1 MIARALELLTKVEAV
16 LASALVLVLTVF
28 VILDVGAR
36 ELFRTGI
43 PWAQKGAV
51 YMMIWAGFLGALLV
65 AQKVEHLRPEVADKL
80 WSGKLRPVY
89 LRLHNL
95 LVFAFTAAMTYYSFA
110 YVLESKEFGDRNVII
125 DMPMWSLQAI
135 IPYTFL
141 SMSLRYFYF
150 IFFPREKD
158 PQAVH

>member
-1 MIARALELLTKVEAV
+1 MMNRLLEILTKLESF
-16 LASALVLVLTVF
+16 LASILVLILTAF

-51 YMMIWAGFLGALLV
+51 YMMIWAGFLGAILV
-65 AQKVEHLRPEVADKL
+65 AQKAEHLRPEVADKL
-80 WSGKLRPVY
+80 WTGKLRPLY

-95 LVFAFTAAMTYYSFA
+95 VVFAFTGAMTYYSWT
-110 YVLESKEFGDRNVII
+110 YVLESREFADRNVII
-125 DMPMWSLQAI
+125 DMPMWVLQAI
-135 IPYTFL
+135 IPYTFF
-141 SMSLRYFYF
+141 SMSLRYLYF

>member
-1 MIARALELLTKVEAV
+1 MLNRFFQGLTTREGIF
-16 LASALVLVLTVF
+16 ASALVLILTVF

-51 YMMIWAGFLGALLV
+51 YMMIWAGFLGAILV

-80 WSGKLRPVY
+80 WTGKLRPIY

-95 LVFAFTAAMTYYSFA
+95 LVFGFTAAMAYYSWT
-110 YVLESKEFGDRNVII
+110 YVLESREFGDRNVII
-125 DMPMWSLQAI
+125 DMPMWVLQAI
-135 IPYTFL
+135 IPYTFF
-141 SMSLRYFYF
+141 SMSFRYLYF
-150 IFFPREKD
+150 IFSPREKD

>member
-1 MIARALELLTKVEAV
+1 MINRFFEVLTKIEGIF
-16 LASALVLVLTVF
+16 ASALVAILTVF

-36 ELFRTGI
+36 EIFRTGI

-51 YMMIWAGFLGALLV
+51 YMMIWAGFLGAILV

-80 WSGKLRPVY
+80 WTGKLRPVY

-95 LVFAFTAAMTYYSFA
+95 LVFGFTAAMTYYSWT
-110 YVLESKEFGDRNVII
+110 YVLESREFGDRNVII
-125 DMPMWSLQAI
+125 DMPMWVLQAI
-135 IPYTFL
+135 IPYTFF

-150 IFFPREKD
+150 IFSPREKD

>member
-1 MIARALELLTKVEAV
+1 MISKLLDYLTRIERLIASLLIFLLT
-16 LASALVLVLTVF
+16 TF
-28 VILDVGAR
+28 VVLDVGTR
-36 ELFRTGI
+36 EIMKTGI

-51 YMMIWAGFLGALLV
+51 YMMIWAGFLGAILITH
-65 AQKVEHLRPEVADKL
+65 KVEHLRPEVADKL
-80 WSGKLRPVY
+80 WSGKLKGLY
-89 LRLHNL
+89 LRIHNL
-95 LVFAFTAAMTYYSFA
+95 LVLIFTLSMAYYSYG

-125 DMPMWSLQAI
+125 DMSMWVLQVI

-141 SMSLRYFYF
+141 SMSLRYLYF